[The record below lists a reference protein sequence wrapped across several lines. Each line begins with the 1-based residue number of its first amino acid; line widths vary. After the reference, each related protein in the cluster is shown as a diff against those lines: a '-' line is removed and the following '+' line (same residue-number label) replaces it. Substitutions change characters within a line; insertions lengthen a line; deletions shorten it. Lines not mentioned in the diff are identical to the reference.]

1 MSKRSENYRFDKQ
14 QKFSDSLKLEEFAA
28 QLIIENGVW
37 INSECQ
43 KKIIDLLQLLSKRG
57 NHICHFLDE
66 ILILNSEQ

>member
-14 QKFSDSLKLEEFAA
+14 EKFSDSLKLEEFVA

-43 KKIIDLLQLLSKRG
+43 KKIVCLLQLLS
-57 NHICHFLDE
+57 
-66 ILILNSEQ
+66 